1 MDESHKKAQATR
13 ERNQAAQAQRY
24 EEQVA
29 SIRVARLALQRVME
43 AQEATP
49 TEILETAR
57 LLVELGRW

>member
-29 SIRVARLALQRVME
+29 SIRVARLALPRVME

-49 TEILETAR
+49 GL
-57 LLVELGRW
+57 